1 MAVFGSRSIEEQNAV
16 RQDKLPEIARIGHAC
31 YVCHISPFSLILS
44 PSNALAVVFFYSE
57 SDGQIEYLHL
67 MP

>member
-1 MAVFGSRSIEEQNAV
+1 MQSDRTSFQKS
-16 RQDKLPEIARIGHAC
+16 ARIGHAC

-67 MP
+67 LP